1 MVDEV
6 TSAERIRVF
15 VVDDHASVRL
25 GIQLMLETDPQ
36 IELAGTASSGHQF
49 LEQLPGLEL
58 DVLLTD
64 LRMADMEGVE
74 LLHRMKEIAPNV
86 HCAVFTNYHSE
97 EDVFNAIRAGA
108 AAYLLKT
115 DPMERLLEAI
125 HTIHT
130 GSDFIPAGVASQLA
144 QRVQR
149 DALTDRELEV
159 LTFVAQGM
167 SNEEIAA
174 QMHVSKFTAR
184 NHLASTCRKLNA
196 KDRAEAVAIAV
207 RRGLLR
213 LDS

>member
-1 MVDEV
+1 M
-6 TSAERIRVF
+6 TSPKCIRVF

-25 GIQLMLETDPQ
+25 GIQLMLETDPE
-36 IELAGTASSGHQF
+36 IELVGTASSGHQ
-49 LEQLPGLEL
+49 LLDLLPEIDL

-74 LLHRMKEIAPNV
+74 LLHRIKAVKPSV
-86 HCAVFTNYHSE
+86 RCAVFTNYHAE

-125 HTIHT
+125 HMIHS
-130 GSDFIPAGVASQLA
+130 GGDFIPPDVAGQLA

-149 DALTDRELEV
+149 DSLTDREVEV
-159 LTFVAQGM
+159 LSLVAQGL
-167 SNEEIAA
+167 SNEEIAGR
-174 QMHVSKFTAR
+174 MHVSKFTAR
-184 NHLASTCRKLNA
+184 NHLASACRKLDA

-207 RRGLLR
+207 RRGFLR
-213 LDS
+213 LDG